1 MFSIRLGETLWS
13 FNKKRYWLGSIIF
26 VTLAVVVPK
35 SFAVVNTGERG
46 ILVTFNKVQDTVL
59 NEGIYPMVPFVSFV
73 KVVNIRIQRTDI
85 ESSARTKDLQRI
97 NTKIVLNWQIQPD
110 KIQQVYQQVGSD
122 EEFVSRIID
131 PVLQEIVKA
140 SIPARSLE
148 RNLIE
153 RTELKQE
160 LESKAKQRLEPY
172 GIVITD
178 LSVLNVTAS
187 DEFTKATE
195 DRQIAEQKAISNKIV
210 AEQELQKADYE
221 SKKAA
226 KESEAMIARAKGQA
240 ESQKLLQ
247 SSLSPEILQ
256 KQAIEKWDGKFP
268 VVMSSNGAL
277 PFINVAVPTGNPTP
291 NK

>member
-1 MFSIRLGETLWS
+1 MFSIKLGESILS
-13 FNKKRYWLGSIIF
+13 LNKKRYWFGSIIF
-26 VTLAVVVPK
+26 LALTVIIPK

-46 ILVTFNKVQDTVL
+46 ILVTFNKVQDVVL
-59 NEGIYPMVPFVSFV
+59 NEGAHPIIPFVSSV
-73 KVVNIRIQRTDI
+73 RVMNIRIQRTDV
-85 ESSARTKDLQRI
+85 ESHARTKDLQRI
-97 NTKIVLNWQIQPD
+97 TTKVALNWQISPD
-110 KIQQVYQQVGSD
+110 KIQQVYQQFGNN
-122 EEFVSRIID
+122 EELTARIIT
-131 PVLQEIVKA
+131 PVLEEIVKA
-140 SIPARSLE
+140 RIPARSLE
-148 RNLIE
+148 KNLIE

-160 LESKAKQRLEPY
+160 LETNAKQRLASY

-195 DRQIAEQKAISNKIV
+195 EKQIAEQQAISAKIV

-226 KESEAMIARAKGQA
+226 KEAEAMIARAKGQA

-247 SSLSPEILQ
+247 TSLSPEILQ

-277 PFINVAVPTGNPTP
+277 PFINVNALTNSSEP
-291 NK
+291 KK

>member
-1 MFSIRLGETLWS
+1 MFSIKLNEYIWS
-13 FNKKRYWLGSIIF
+13 LNKKRYWFGSIIF
-26 VTLAVVVPK
+26 VALTIVLPK
-35 SFAVVNTGERG
+35 SFAVVDTGERG
-46 ILVTFNKVQDTVL
+46 ILTTFNKVQDVVL
-59 NEGIYPMVPFVSFV
+59 NEGTHPIVPFVSSV
-73 KVVNIRIQRTDI
+73 RVMNIRIHRTDI
-85 ESSARTKDLQRI
+85 EAHARTKDLQRI
-97 NTKIVLNWQIQPD
+97 TTKVALNWQISPD
-110 KIQQVYQQVGSD
+110 KIQQVYQQFGNN
-122 EEFVSRIID
+122 EELTVRIIT
-131 PVLQEIVKA
+131 PVIEEIVKA
-140 SIPARSLE
+140 TIPARSLE
-148 RNLIE
+148 KNLIE
-153 RTELKQE
+153 RTALKQE
-160 LESKAKQRLEPY
+160 LESKAKQRLESY

-195 DRQIAEQKAISNKIV
+195 DRQIAEQKAISDKIV

-226 KESEAMIARAKGQA
+226 KKAEATIAHAKGQA
-240 ESQKLLQ
+240 EAQKLLQ

-277 PFINVAVPTGNPTP
+277 PFINVDVPTSNPTP